1 MNGGAQGRL
10 ADMAVFGGGAE
21 MPSVD
26 DRNEKTKLAQGGQ
39 VFHASTLIE
48 KNDKK
53 YLYFAFY
60 SISYAV

>member
-1 MNGGAQGRL
+1 
-10 ADMAVFGGGAE
+10 MAVCGGGAE

-26 DRNEKTKLAQGGQ
+26 DRDEKTQLAQGGQ
-39 VFHASTLIE
+39 VFHAPTLIE